1 MAHRAP
7 RHRGCIAIIGI
18 LLLGFVARDASAQ
31 TYSVEI
37 RPVLNDLKVKI
48 EQIPQRSQ
56 LTLRLTNNEATRV
69 RCVLNFDASPQT
81 PRRSTRSI
89 NPGETISS
97 VFRAQRHWF
106 SVIVDVTCQPSS

>member
-1 MAHRAP
+1 MAR
-7 RHRGCIAIIGI
+7 RSLRYRGCIGIVGI
-18 LLLGFVARDASAQ
+18 LSLGFVARDASAQ
-31 TYSVEI
+31 TYTVEI

-48 EQIPQRSQ
+48 EQIPQRS
-56 LTLRLTNNEATRV
+56 LLVIKLTNDEPARV

-81 PRRSTRSI
+81 PRRSTRTI
-89 NPGETISS
+89 KPGETISS